1 MTRYAWKPES
11 RLKLD
16 AQAAGEEIERIRL
29 ARNGRLTSEAV
40 VEAAREEASP
50 LHSAFEW
57 DDETAAHEY
66 RVTQAAHLIR
76 SITLVPEDAAGQPD
90 RPVRAFVNVRVD
102 EDRSYTS
109 TAHALSDEA
118 LRAQVLEQA
127 WKEIEAWK
135 RKYADLVEF
144 ARLFGVIEKLK
155 DENAA

>member
-11 RLKLD
+11 RITLD
-16 AQAAGEEIERIRL
+16 AQAAGEEIERIRV

-40 VEAAREEASP
+40 VEEAKDEASP
-50 LHSAFEW
+50 LHPAFEW
-57 DDETAAHEY
+57 DNDRAAHQY

-76 SITLVPEDAAGQPD
+76 SITLVADSRPGQPEK
-90 RPVRAFVNVRVD
+90 PVRAFVNVTVD

-109 TAHALSDEA
+109 VAHALSDEA
-118 LRAQVLEQA
+118 LRAQVLSQA

-135 RKYADLVEF
+135 RKYSDLVEF
-144 ARLFGVIEKLK
+144 ARLFGVIEELK